1 MSYLQPEQLTA
12 TAYVDNA
19 LQDYLFQLQHCTTD
33 PAQAPPPNVDL
44 SALSTI
50 QSNGEAV
57 MSQSGRAALD
67 PQAAAAYNQE
77 GLPSFAEQAM
87 QQEQQQQD
95 MGQQASANGK
105 QSAVWVQRNRKN
117 QKQYRIRQKVCMS
130 VHEFCAQCSM
140 WQHLYSTTIRL
151 LQAQKQQMEEQVEEM
166 AAQIEKLK
174 VENTRIAGR
183 NSTLETVLSF
193 RGSEITN
200 LQHRNQVR
208 PSVGDSA
215 CFFACPAIS
224 AICTASE
231 CVSFCADIVC
241 RW

>member
-57 MSQSGRAALD
+57 MSQSDMAALD
-67 PQAAAAYNQE
+67 PHAAQATGAYNQE

-87 QQEQQQQD
+87 QQEQQQPD

-130 VHEFCAQCSM
+130 VHEFCVQCSM
-140 WQHLYSTTIRL
+140 WQHLYGTTIRL
-151 LQAQKQQMEEQVEEM
+151 VAGTK
-166 AAQIEKLK
+166 A
-174 VENTRIAGR
+174 TDGGAGR
-183 NSTLETVLSF
+183 
-193 RGSEITN
+193 RDG
-200 LQHRNQVR
+200 
-208 PSVGDSA
+208 
-215 CFFACPAIS
+215 CP
-224 AICTASE
+224 
-231 CVSFCADIVC
+231 D
-241 RW
+241 